1 MNDRHSLRVF
11 LAALALMVATL
22 PQSRPLRAQ
31 EQETPPARFPSEVQL
46 ITVDALVLDSAG
58 RPVRDLTKADFVV
71 TEDGRPRDI
80 ASFEAPLPES
90 AGPEEEAPAE
100 TPAVVTNEPAATGRA
115 FVVLVDD
122 LKISAQQ
129 AEQARQ
135 TVTSFLEK
143 GPGPGDEV
151 TLGTTSGDLWWS
163 TRIPEGQED
172 LLAILKRVKGRYTDT
187 NAFDRMT
194 EYEAFWIN
202 AHEQFSLPVD
212 PRDERMLDSIKGR
225 VIARWISLG
234 ICPERIVASCD
245 AQARARATDIDTAR
259 VQRTRLTMASVRRG
273 LEALSL
279 SHGRKSLLLFSPGF
293 LRDSDTDLREIAS
306 VSREA
311 RSAVYFIDLRGLE
324 AASGGIGTADDA
336 ESMIQTGDSAG
347 LNVRMRFE
355 ESVLGSAGTA
365 ALADETGGFS
375 VRNTNDMAGAA
386 QRIVDESRA
395 VYLLGFY
402 PVEGKSARDW
412 RKLKV
417 EVKRPGLTVRA
428 RQGYSLRGA
437 IRPSPEAPAK
447 PGKEKDKDK
456 AKTPLNPMV
465 ARALDSAHDVPGIP
479 LRAMVFIQEPG
490 EKDKTHVLVSAAVDT
505 SRLEFQPN
513 GKGRSARLDVSV
525 VATERDTGGG
535 FSHNDP
541 VEMALNADETPGW
554 RGFTREFELPPGVTQ
569 VRVIVRD
576 TKSGALGS
584 VSERFEVP
592 RPDVFRVSTPVLS
605 DVLEP
610 AKDRQSK
617 PRAALAVYR
626 TFPPQGGLYI
636 EFEAFGAARAPDTG
650 APKVSAGFDLKTHD
664 RLVRTAEATPI
675 TPDSTGR
682 VVRLMGMKLDGL
694 EEGPYELVLKLRDEV
709 SGARIERVEAFTLSR
724 NAAAR

>member
-1 MNDRHSLRVF
+1 ML
-11 LAALALMVATL
+11 LTL
-22 PQSRPLRAQ
+22 PQSLPLRAQ
-31 EQETPPARFPSEVQL
+31 EQETPPPRFPSEVQL

-90 AGPEEEAPAE
+90 PGPEEEAPAE
-100 TPAVVTNEPAATGRA
+100 TPAVVTNEPGTTGRA

-122 LKISAQQ
+122 LKISPQQ

-135 TVTSFLEK
+135 TVTSFLER

-172 LLAILKRVKGRYTDT
+172 ILTVLKRVKGRYLESSGL
-187 NAFDRMT
+187 DRMS
-194 EYEAFWIN
+194 EYEAYWIN
-202 AHEQFSLPVD
+202 THEQYSLPTD

-234 ICPERIVASCD
+234 LCPDNIVAGCD
-245 AQARARATDIDTAR
+245 ALARARATEIDTTR
-259 VQRTRLTMASVRRG
+259 LNRTRLTMASVRRG

-324 AASGGIGTADDA
+324 AASGGIGDASDA
-336 ESMIQTGDSAG
+336 ESRIQTGDSAG

-402 PVEGKSARDW
+402 PVEGKSPRDW

-417 EVKRPGLTVRA
+417 EVRRPGLTVRA
-428 RQGYSLRGA
+428 RRGYSLRGA
-437 IRPSPEAPAK
+437 IRPSPEPPAK
-447 PGKEKDKDK
+447 PGKDKDKDKDKDKNK

-465 ARALDSAHDVPGIP
+465 ARAIDSAHDVPGIP
-479 LRAMVFIQEPG
+479 LRAMVFIQEPR
-490 EKDKTHVLVSAAVDT
+490 EKDKTHVLVSAAIDT
-505 SRLEFQPN
+505 SRLEFHPD

-541 VEMALNADETPGW
+541 VEMTLNAGETPGW

-592 RPDVFRVSTPVLS
+592 RPGVFRVSTPVLS
-605 DVLEP
+605 DVIEP

-626 TFPPQGGLYI
+626 TFPPQGGLYC

-675 TPDSTGR
+675 APDSTGR

-709 SGARIERVEAFTLSR
+709 SGARIERVEAFTL
-724 NAAAR
+724 ARDAGAH